1 MAKKDENNKAAA
13 VNETPKAEAVVKAT
27 TDETIVV
34 EASADPKEAVTD
46 ADVTSTEQGVIGDKV
61 IDVKVIDETPKAVL
75 TITLDP
81 NTPKAFF
88 KLRDTGGCWG
98 MASVFIAGH
107 EVKEFNIS
115 PFVSEGE
122 RTGALIRCDKD
133 GNPLT

>member
-13 VNETPKAEAVVKAT
+13 VNETPKAEAVVQAT

-34 EASADPKEAVTD
+34 EASADPKEEVTD

-75 TITLDP
+75 TLDP
-81 NTPKAFF
+81 SAPKAFF

-107 EVKEFNIS
+107 EVKEFNLS